1 MPTYEK
7 NECLHP
13 TITALDMRVQ
23 KVVNEMLPS
32 APLSAPWPHPP
43 SAFESAKEK
52 WYKVFQSWFL
62 EDIFIFNIYL
72 KVV

>member
-23 KVVNEMLPS
+23 KVVKEMLP
-32 APLSAPWPHPP
+32 SAPWPHPP
-43 SAFESAKEK
+43 SAFASAKEK
-52 WYKVFQSWFL
+52 
-62 EDIFIFNIYL
+62 
-72 KVV
+72 